1 MRLTRQ
7 RRTMLEALS
16 RLETHPTA
24 EEFYV
29 VVRRRLP
36 SISLGSV
43 YRNLEVLAESGHIL
57 KLDMGGG
64 PKRFDAKTKPHA
76 HVRCPDCGA
85 VRDDWS
91 PEVTAMLQGLDDW
104 LAAHGGFTGY
114 RLEFSG
120 PCQRCR
126 QAKAKTSVPPGPP
139 CADANLTQAPQDI
152 S

>member
-85 VRDDWS
+85 LRDDWS
-91 PEVTAMLQGLDDW
+91 AEVEGLRQELDRW
-104 LAAHGGFTGY
+104 LAAHGGFAGY
-114 RLEFSG
+114 RLEFTSQC
-120 PCQRCR
+120 PDCR
-126 QAKAKTSVPPGPP
+126 QAGMQALSRGVTPG
-139 CADANLTQAPQDI
+139 AGEAMAQG
-152 S
+152 